1 MQKKAKQK
9 VKFVID
15 ESTPIVE
22 IAERFPKIAEYLTSE
37 LGFHC
42 IGCPLMYE
50 ETMGEGSM
58 VHGLTPDETKELLGT
73 INKMID

>member
-1 MQKKAKQK
+1 MQKKT
-9 VKFVID
+9 KFIID

-50 ETMGEGSM
+50 ETFGEGSM
-58 VHGLTPDETKELLGT
+58 VHGLTPEETRELLET
-73 INKMID
+73 INKMVE